1 LNFFTDFPALSREAV
16 IARIRA
22 VAQSVDHG
30 ATMHYP
36 HPFLIRTGMHECDI
50 DQKRAQPT

>member
-22 VAQSVDHG
+22 AAQSVDHG
-30 ATMHYP
+30 ATMHYM